1 MYCQKCGKQL
11 DDDSKF
17 CAYCGAKFSFKV
29 NEDEINRKSFC
40 QDCEVYSEGDFCKK
54 CGKKKQEKRMD
65 FHKNVT
71 AFFVGITIL
80 ISGVLCFV
88 SSIFTLLS
96 DLSED
101 DYWSDTYTYTAPL
114 TSHEKSVLFFIF
126 VGIIGIFIG
135 VIMVASNKIE
145 AVYMNKAY
153 EPIAYV
159 AYTLTVIAILY
170 SLVSIIPYFSVC
182 DRCGGLTFGR
192 SYSDLF
198 DEITFCRRCYDW
210 YWGN

>member
-1 MYCQKCGKQL
+1 M
-11 DDDSKF
+11 
-17 CAYCGAKFSFKV
+17 
-29 NEDEINRKSFC
+29 
-40 QDCEVYSEGDFCKK
+40 
-54 CGKKKQEKRMD
+54 
-65 FHKNVT
+65 
-71 AFFVGITIL
+71 
-80 ISGVLCFV
+80 

-101 DYWSDTYTYTAPL
+101 DYWSDRYTYTAPL

-159 AYTLTVIAILY
+159 AYTLTVVAVLY

-182 DRCGGLTFGR
+182 DRCGSITFGR
-192 SYSDLF
+192 SYTDF
-198 DEITFCRRCYDW
+198 WEEQVFCYDCNQE
-210 YWGN
+210 YWSW